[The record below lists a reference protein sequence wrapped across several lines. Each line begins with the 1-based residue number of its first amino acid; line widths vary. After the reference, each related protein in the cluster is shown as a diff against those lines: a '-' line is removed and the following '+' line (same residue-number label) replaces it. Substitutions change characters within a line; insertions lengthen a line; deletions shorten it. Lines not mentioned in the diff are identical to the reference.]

1 MAVRISRPT
10 LKLLYACQEPKR
22 FSELREILKVSK
34 VTLYEHLKKLQ
45 SLGYLEKTSEGHYI
59 LTKEGRKALAE
70 LEAIEIARDIV
81 ELSGEKGVNRIR
93 QIRARIALERFV
105 EALLYVEYLAKSVP
119 EIEAMGDIGIIEDT
133 IRLLEERFDLNIEE
147 HRKKVRGEKI
157 IIDVKHQ
164 FIEKQLKEKK
174 VLIAVPSS
182 TSVRLDVEKI
192 VVNVRSLLQRTKIEY
207 IEDLLREDE
216 KEDFREILLETL
228 DAVENLLKRAEE
240 WLEKKEARKNK

>member
-1 MAVRISRPT
+1 M
-10 LKLLYACQEPKR
+10 
-22 FSELREILKVSK
+22 SELGKKTRLILLECRRPQRFTDLLKSIK
-34 VTLYEHLKKLQ
+34 ISTQGLSLALKKLQ
-45 SLGYLEKTSEGHYI
+45 SLGYLKKTSEGHYI